1 MFPTGTN
8 YVLTYYRV
16 SALYSQLYGGSNSIL
31 YGLPVPVF
39 YRYCTCSIGLYL
51 YWYSTSV
58 LASFPIPV
66 PVYYRYRI
74 LSVPYRYSNLF
85 AHL

>member
-1 MFPTGTN
+1 MFPTGTS

-39 YRYCTCSIGLYL
+39 YRSLPVLVFYQHV
-51 YWYSTSV
+51 SV
-58 LASFPIPV
+58 FSDSGTV
-66 PVYYRYRI
+66 PVYYRYCIGALTCLPICRKG
-74 LSVPYRYSNLF
+74 YR
-85 AHL
+85 